1 MMSIPG
7 WSLNN
12 MLYPFWNA
20 NRNTDSPIS
29 FDKNIVFLEKC
40 YATWPK
46 IYFLTHWKKGIMR
59 KKGHYWWQAGV
70 KIYKVAIFSGYRYF

>member
-7 WSLNN
+7 WSFNN
-12 MLYPFWNA
+12 ILYPFRNA
-20 NRNTDSPIS
+20 HRNTDSLIS

-46 IYFLTHWKKGIMR
+46 ISFFNSLKKR
-59 KKGHYWWQAGV
+59 DYEKKRALLVTGRGEN
-70 KIYKVAIFSGYRYF
+70 I